1 MLIMQCILKMIS
13 GSSASVERKFN
24 GGRDTIS
31 LRRGSLKATTIRE
44 LTLFRSV
51 LNYEDKLCTLIS

>member
-1 MLIMQCILKMIS
+1 MIS